1 MYATRFSSERAWHGA
16 KKCVQFI
23 LRDEKNSYFT
33 RIKLNSEYKKK
44 KKMRILYDRVYS

>member
-1 MYATRFSSERAWHGA
+1 MYATRFSSERACRGA

-33 RIKLNSEYKKK
+33 RIKLNLEKCTIES
-44 KKMRILYDRVYS
+44 IHNNNGT